1 VSPLPVES
9 GPTSPMRLVLSAY
22 PSRDAAVKALEAAL
36 ARRLVACGSVVPAE
50 SRYWWNGR
58 VEAASESLV
67 LFKTVPKRLG
77 ALFGFLRSTHP
88 YDVPEIVE
96 LDLARVDAAYGD
108 YLAEVLDPASLAARD
123 RRPPRRPGA
132 PRGPGAHA
140 PRRTRARP
148 HRRSR

>member
-1 VSPLPVES
+1 MSPLPIES

-22 PSRDAAVKALEAAL
+22 PTREAALEALEAAL
-36 ARRLVACGSVVPAE
+36 ARRLVACGSIVPAE
-50 SRYWWNGR
+50 SRYWWKGR
-58 VEAASESLV
+58 VETAKESIV

-77 ALFGFLRSTHP
+77 ALFGFLKSTHP

-96 LDLARVDAAYGD
+96 LDLARVDPDYGE
-108 YLAEVLDPASLAARD
+108 YLAGVLDPSSLAVRD

-132 PRGPGAHA
+132 PRGPGAHG